1 MVQEDVSV
9 GSVGDGLLR
18 GKASEEMTALVQTE
32 ADEVLLQGK
41 GDRGWGW
48 R

>member
-9 GSVGDGLLR
+9 NSVGDGLLR
-18 GKASEEMTALVQTE
+18 GRASEEMTALVQTE
-32 ADEVLLQGK
+32 ADEGLLRGK